1 MKKSITELLVGALLG
16 DAHIG
21 RTGLNK
27 AFITFEQSA
36 KKADYLN
43 HLFQEIKKQG
53 LPIRDNSLRE
63 YTRSDARYNVNNS
76 SLYFRTES
84 LEEIKPLAE
93 MFLDKSGKKRVPTN
107 IAEHLTEKSLAYWIM
122 DDGQQVKRGG
132 VTLCTDSFNSQEI
145 NILRDALK
153 TNFNLI
159 TSIHKK
165 KGSNESIYERI
176 YINKDSLD
184 SIKPS
189 LIPHMHDSMLYKIN
203 VNMEFKQDTSDFV
216 NESEVISD
224 TDIFFFNNNNNK
236 K

>member
-1 MKKSITELLVGALLG
+1 MKKSLRELLIGALLG

-27 AFITFEQSA
+27 AFISFEQSA
-36 KKADYLN
+36 KKSEYLN
-43 HLFQEIKKQG
+43 YLYNLVKDNGIPIKKDS
-53 LPIRDNSLRE
+53 ITT
-63 YTRSDARYNVNNS
+63 YTRNDERFQTINQ

-93 MFLDKSGKKRVPTN
+93 MFLDESGKKRVPTN

-145 NILRDALK
+145 NVLRDALK

-189 LIPHMHDSMLYKIN
+189 LIPHMHDSMLYIIN
-203 VNMEFKQDTSDFV
+203 ANMEFKQDTSDFV
-216 NESEVISD
+216 SDSEVIN
-224 TDIFFFNNNNNK
+224 DIDMFDV
-236 K
+236 